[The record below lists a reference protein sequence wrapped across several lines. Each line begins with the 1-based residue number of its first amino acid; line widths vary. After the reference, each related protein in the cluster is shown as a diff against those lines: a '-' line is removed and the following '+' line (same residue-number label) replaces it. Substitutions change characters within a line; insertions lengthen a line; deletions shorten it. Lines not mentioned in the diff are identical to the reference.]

1 MGQHGPVNHSHES
14 GRGPKLLHHLVAE
27 TRLHRFPVGVLHRS
41 QLAEHNFPVI
51 ELEGGRLC
59 RLSKGVNLGPFSKF
73 GKNGVELWIATH
85 SHVLHGSAEGGHGES
100 HQRSIPTN
108 LLHRRYHFEI
118 SALTRGLA

>member
-1 MGQHGPVNHSHES
+1 M
-14 GRGPKLLHHLVAE
+14 
-27 TRLHRFPVGVLHRS
+27 
-41 QLAEHNFPVI
+41 
-51 ELEGGRLC
+51 
-59 RLSKGVNLGPFSKF
+59 NLGPFSKF

-118 SALTRGLA
+118 SALTRRLAQLLGKRLYRGVREVLGGRLTLVHHLQNRVDKAIETQQTAEF